1 MGSIEIHAICT
12 FKKNI
17 KITLGFFWHLL
28 SLLLANWLVPILI
41 SCGTVSGSYFLSV
54 FTGL

>member
-12 FKKNI
+12 FKKK